1 MRIKPLA
8 DYPLLVRLI
17 FWAQRKKYGEVLLPA
32 RIWGRSPKLLYG
44 LQCFYRAIDRKS
56 SPIEPALRALINVK
70 VSQINHCAFCVDISS
85 SLLEKRGV
93 SAEKIAA
100 LPHFMETALFS
111 SRERVALAYAVA
123 ITLPERRVDDAL
135 FQELRKEF
143 SEDEVVELTALIGY
157 QNLSSKF
164 NAALEVPPQ
173 GFCLVGRASYSE
185 APRPH

>member
-8 DYPLLVRLI
+8 DYPFLVRLI

-32 RIWGRSPKLLYG
+32 RIWGRSPKLFYG

-70 VSQINHCAFCVDISS
+70 VSQINHCEFCVDISS

-100 LPHFMETALFS
+100 LPEFMENPLFPP
-111 SRERVALAYAVA
+111 RERVALAYAVA
-123 ITLPERRVDDAL
+123 VTLPERRVDDAL

-164 NAALEVPPQ
+164 NAALDVPPQ
-173 GFCLVGRASYSE
+173 GFCL
-185 APRPH
+185 RPEK